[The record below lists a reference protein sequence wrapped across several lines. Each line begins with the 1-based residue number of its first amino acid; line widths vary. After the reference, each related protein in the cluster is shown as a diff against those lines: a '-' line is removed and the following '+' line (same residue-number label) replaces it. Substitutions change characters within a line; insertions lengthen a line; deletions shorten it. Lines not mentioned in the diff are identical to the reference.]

1 MGEISSRQIYD
12 LLLEISHGMTQLGAS
27 IGELLI
33 DMRTLNRDMLV
44 PARHFSGPSQ
54 NPSGIFCR

>member
-12 LLLEISHGMTQLGAS
+12 LLLEISHDMTQLEAS

-33 DMRTLNRDMLV
+33 DMRTLNRDMLL
-44 PARHFSGPSQ
+44 PDRHSYEPSQ
-54 NPSGIFCR
+54 NPSGIFCK